1 MIVKKF
7 RSVEFLRGMTITLA
21 LAVGALAALPAAA
34 DVFTWKDPQ
43 TGKTRMSNIA
53 PPWLR
58 EPVPGQRVP
67 KVEVIRD
74 NKVID
79 PATAFANP
87 QRLPAQAPV
96 IKSPPAAG
104 AAPPA
109 GSRPAAPAV
118 PEDES

>member
-1 MIVKKF
+1 M
-7 RSVEFLRGMTITLA
+7 RGALGLLA
-21 LAVGALAALPAAA
+21 LLAASLSAPPAAA
-34 DVFTWKDPQ
+34 DVFIWKDPQ

-53 PPWLR
+53 PSWLR

-74 NKVID
+74 RKVID
-79 PATAFANP
+79 ATTAFANP
-87 QRLPAQAPV
+87 QRLPEPAPA
-96 IKSPPAAG
+96 IKATPPAAAG
-104 AAPPA
+104 QPA